1 MYSIRNHTGIVAD
14 PSTCRRHCE
23 SKHAVIITL
32 FLYLRYLAYK
42 LAGKIQKLV
51 QESRIRFETRW
62 GCGCAEVKGRTIAT
76 NNWWSPGRKE
86 INRQNCSIFRQ
97 DFSTGVDRMVSGNRP
112 GKSHI
117 LFHPSYN
124 NNTFCSRFKHL
135 NIRSSRKWSMSP
147 PAPQTVSKFLVARLP
162 EMK

>member
-1 MYSIRNHTGIVAD
+1 MGRSRRNSIANVNYAREFVISYLFIKSESPMYSIRNHTGIVAD

-76 NNWWSPGRKE
+76 NN
-86 INRQNCSIFRQ
+86 
-97 DFSTGVDRMVSGNRP
+97 
-112 GKSHI
+112 
-117 LFHPSYN
+117 
-124 NNTFCSRFKHL
+124 
-135 NIRSSRKWSMSP
+135 
-147 PAPQTVSKFLVARLP
+147 
-162 EMK
+162 